1 MSTKVLRRQFNI
13 QDYHQM
19 VKAGIL
25 TEDERVELIEG
36 EIVEM
41 SPIGTRH
48 AACVKRLLKHFSQLL
63 GDRVMVAVQAPVV
76 LSNLSEPQPDL
87 ALLKPRDDFY
97 AAGHPQPQDIFLLV
111 EVADTTI
118 ESDFAERT
126 LRERVI
132 KIPLYSSSGIVEVWL
147 VDVNEQVIEV
157 FGEPTDNNYQSIQK
171 FQQGEI
177 FVQAFP
183 DIIFAVERILG

>member
-1 MSTKVLRRQFNI
+1 MSTKVLRRQFSI

-19 VKAGIL
+19 VVAGIL
-25 TEDERVELIEG
+25 TEDERVELIQG
-36 EIVEM
+36 EIVQM
-41 SPIGTRH
+41 SPIGVRH
-48 AACVKRLLKHFSQLL
+48 ASCVNRLLKLFLQSL
-63 GDRVMVAVQAPVV
+63 GDRATVIVQNPVI

-97 AAGHPQPQDIFLLV
+97 AAGHPQPQDILLLV

-126 LRERVI
+126 LRERTI
-132 KIPLYSSSGIVEVWL
+132 KIPLYASSGIREVWL
-147 VDVNEQVIEV
+147 VDVNELVVEV
-157 FGEPTDNNYQSIQK
+157 FREPTANSYQSIQK
-171 FQQGEI
+171 LQIGEI

-183 DIIFAVERILG
+183 DVSFAVEQIIK

>member
-1 MSTKVLRRQFNI
+1 MSTELLKRQFSI

-19 VKAGIL
+19 VVAGIL
-25 TEDERVELIEG
+25 SEDERVELIQG
-36 EIVEM
+36 EIIKM

-48 AACVKRLLKHFSQLL
+48 ASCVNRLTSLFSQSL
-63 GDRVMVAVQAPVV
+63 GDRVMVAIQNPVV
-76 LSNLSEPQPDL
+76 LDNLSEPQPDV

-97 AAGHPQPQDIFLLV
+97 ATGHPQPQDILILV

-118 ESDFAERT
+118 ESDRN
-126 LRERVI
+126 I
-132 KIPLYSSSGIVEVWL
+132 KIPLYASSGICEVWL
-147 VDVNEQVIEV
+147 VDVNEPVIEV
-157 FGEPTDNNYQSIQK
+157 FKEPTVNSYQNMQK

-183 DIIFAVERILG
+183 NVGFAVEKILG

>member
-1 MSTKVLRRQFNI
+1 MVVQLLKRQFSI

-19 VKAGIL
+19 VVAGIL
-25 TEDERVELIEG
+25 GEDERVELIQG
-36 EIVEM
+36 KIIKM
-41 SPIGTRH
+41 SPIGTRY
-48 AACVKRLLKHFSQLL
+48 ASCVKRLLKLFSQSL
-63 GDRVMVAVQAPVV
+63 GDSVTVAVQDPIE

-97 AAGHPQPQDIFLLV
+97 ATGHPQPQDILLLV

-118 ESDFAERT
+118 EGDFAERT
-126 LRERVI
+126 LRERTI
-132 KIPLYSSSGIVEVWL
+132 KIPLYASSGICEVWL

-157 FGEPTDNNYQSIQK
+157 FREPTANNYQSIQK

-183 DIIFAVERILG
+183 NVGFAVEKILG

>member
-48 AACVKRLLKHFSQLL
+48 AACVKRLLKLFSQLL
-63 GDRVMVAVQAPVV
+63 GDRVIVAVQDPVV
-76 LSNLSEPQPDL
+76 LNNFSEPQPDL

-97 AAGHPQPQDIFLLV
+97 AAGHPQPQDILLLV

-118 ESDFAERT
+118 ESDRA
-126 LRERVI
+126 I
-132 KIPLYSSSGIVEVWL
+132 KIPLYASSGITEVWL

-157 FGEPTDNNYQSIQK
+157 FREPTNNSYQNIQK
-171 FQQGEI
+171 LQLGEI

-183 DIIFAVERILG
+183 DVSFAVEQIIG